1 MNEPACFP
9 VFLRKVKSM
18 LFGKTI
24 LVTGV
29 ASGIGARTAELA
41 GQMGAD
47 VIGVDVREPAGGS
60 AAFIKGDLSTPSGVA
75 EIVAQLP
82 VRLDALANV
91 AGLSGSTGVVSTLA
105 VNFYGLRALS
115 EAVAP
120 RLREG
125 GAIVNVASIAGYG
138 WRANLER
145 AKSLA
150 SIDGFPDV
158 AAVVAEHDLKDEQG
172 YPLSKELLLLWTMR
186 AAHQP
191 LFMNRGIR
199 VNAVSPGPVETPIL
213 KQFRAVLGDARVDSD
228 ITRVGRA
235 GTSADI
241 APAVLFLCSDGARWI
256 NGTNLAA
263 DGGLEASVNAD
274 VLGF

>member
-1 MNEPACFP
+1 
-9 VFLRKVKSM
+9 M

-24 LVTGV
+24 LITGV
-29 ASGIGARTAELA
+29 ASGIGARTADLA

-47 VIGVDVREPAGGS
+47 VIGIDIREPPHGQIS
-60 AAFIKGDLSTPSGVA
+60 FIKGDISTAAGIEA
-75 EIVAQLP
+75 IVRQLP
-82 VRLDALANV
+82 KRIDALANV
-91 AGLSGSTGVVSTLA
+91 AGLSGNTGITKTLA

-125 GAIVNVASIAGYG
+125 GAVVNVASIAGYG

-145 AKSLA
+145 AKTLTA
-150 SIDGFPDV
+150 VEGFPDIESLV
-158 AAVVAEHDLKDEQG
+158 AKHGLKNEEG
-172 YPLSKELLLLWTMR
+172 YPLSKELLLLWTMQ
-186 AAHQP
+186 AAHLP
-191 LFMNRGIR
+191 LFKNAGIR

-213 KQFRAVLGDARVDSD
+213 TQFRAVLGDERVDSD
-228 ITRVGRA
+228 IARVGRA

-256 NGTNLAA
+256 NGANLAA
-263 DGGLEASVNAD
+263 DGGLEASINAE